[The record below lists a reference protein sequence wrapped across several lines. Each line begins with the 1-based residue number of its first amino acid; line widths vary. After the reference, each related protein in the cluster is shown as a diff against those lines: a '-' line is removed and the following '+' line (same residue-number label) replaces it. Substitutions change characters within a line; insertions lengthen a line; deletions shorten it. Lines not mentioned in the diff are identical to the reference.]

1 MLNRL
6 LIVDSNALFH
16 RSRSALTRAM
26 GEMSTSFGVPT
37 TGTYGFLNALFSV
50 IEKYDF
56 DSVIPV
62 YDAGNNWRKKEDTE
76 YKADREKSSIA
87 HYADMNLLIEDVLPA
102 LGFTPVG
109 VPGYEADDVIATIS
123 RKSPA
128 YNEIY
133 ILTCDKDLL
142 QLVNNR
148 VKVILFNSAKKVQLV
163 DIDGVKDIFGVVPSD
178 VKYFKALAGDS
189 SDNVA
194 GLKGVG
200 PKTAVKIIEESQ
212 PKPDQEVG
220 EFTGAD
226 RIAFHAKVKDNAG
239 VFLANLR
246 LVTLEHDVPGV
257 TWFASSPPSVTVV
270 AALFESLE
278 FRSYLKP
285 ARLSKIKKALR
296 ISE

>member
-1 MLNRL
+1 MLDRL
-6 LIVDSNALFH
+6 LIIDSHALFH
-16 RSRSALTRAM
+16 RSRSALTRTM
-26 GEMSTSFGVPT
+26 GEMSTSLGVPT

-50 IEKYDF
+50 IEKYNF

-102 LGFTPVG
+102 LGFSPVG
-109 VPGYEADDVIATIS
+109 IPGYEADDVIATIA

-128 YNEIY
+128 YKEIF

-148 VKVILFNSAKKVQLV
+148 VKVILFNSAKKTQVV
-163 DIDGVKDIFGVVPSD
+163 DIDGVVSIFGVYPSE

-200 PKTAVKIIEESQ
+200 PKTAIKIIEECT
-212 PKPDQEVG
+212 PGLEDEVG
-220 EFTGAD
+220 DFSGAD
-226 RIAFHAKVKDNAG
+226 RIAFHPKVRESAG

-246 LVTLEHDVPGV
+246 LVTLEHDVPNL
-257 TWFASSPPSVTVV
+257 TWFASSPPSLTVIT
-270 AALFESLE
+270 ALFETLE
-278 FRSYLKP
+278 FKSYLKP
-285 ARLSKIKKALR
+285 TRFNNIKRALKV
-296 ISE
+296 E